1 MGLSAAL
8 GLGSSGGGS
17 ALGLVGSLFG
27 GGGKSSSTPQ
37 VPPIPV
43 IPPAAHPPTLGSVNA
58 IAGAANS
65 GIKSKAI
72 GAGFDGTI
80 GTSPQGLTEKESTAP
95 ATLLGQ

>member
-1 MGLSAAL
+1 MGLGAAL
-8 GLGSSGGGS
+8 GIGASSV
-17 ALGLVGSLFG
+17 LGLVGSSLFG
-27 GGGKSSSTPQ
+27 GGGSKSAPTPQ
-37 VPPIPV
+37 VPSIPV

-65 GIKSKAI
+65 GIKNKAI